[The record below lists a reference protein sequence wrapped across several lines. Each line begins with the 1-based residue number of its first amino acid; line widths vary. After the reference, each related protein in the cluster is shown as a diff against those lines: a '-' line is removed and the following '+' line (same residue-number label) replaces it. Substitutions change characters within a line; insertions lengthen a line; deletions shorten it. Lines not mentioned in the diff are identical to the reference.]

1 MRILYCW
8 DAIEHLAARQIDAML
23 KADDNLSFIVAT
35 KFVPED
41 SEVKRIL
48 SNKRIKLYKRATTSN
63 EKINGVI
70 YILMFIWIFL
80 TKKFDLIDVKMAQSR
95 EMKNIF
101 LLNKLFKKEYILN
114 ILGKERHIEDEGFFS
129 NKEKLQIIAHIKEA
143 KKIVCVDQT
152 LVDLALKYRSDE
164 ENIIKLWNSQDIID
178 TSNIDKNAVKEK
190 YNIRDKK
197 VVLFNHR
204 LLKSKRP
211 FLFFEFVEKILS
223 KRDDVVIIIVST
235 VKDLD
240 VSDEME
246 RIHRKYKDILWL
258 GKNVRLNF
266 QELKELFAISDVG
279 INVATLV
286 VPSLATLEA
295 MAAGVP
301 QVISDELDSQAYVQ
315 DGINGYILKM
325 LDADE
330 LLEKIENILDDEKL
344 RKTMSENCIKLVND
358 SFSQMHWAKK
368 MTGVYNVSKT

>member
-1 MRILYCW
+1 MRVLYCW

-35 KFVPED
+35 KFVPDD
-41 SEVKRIL
+41 SEVKRVL
-48 SNKRIKLYKRATTSN
+48 SSKRIKLYKRATTSN
-63 EKINGVI
+63 EKINIII
-70 YILMFIWIFL
+70 YIMMFIWIFL
-80 TKKFDLIDVKMAQSR
+80 TKKFDFIDVKMAQSR

-101 LLNKLFKKEYILN
+101 LLNKLFKKEYVLN
-114 ILGKERHIEDEGFFS
+114 MLGKERHIEDEGFFS
-129 NKEKLQIIAHIKEA
+129 DKEKLQIIAHIKEA

-152 LVDLALKYRSDE
+152 LVDLASKYRSDE

-178 TSNIDKNAVKEK
+178 TSDINTNAVKEK

-211 FLFFEFVEKILS
+211 FLFLEFAEKILS
-223 KRDDVVIIIVST
+223 KRDDVVIIVVST
-235 VKDLD
+235 VKDLE
-240 VSDEME
+240 VSDKME
-246 RIHRKYKDILWL
+246 KIHRKYKDILWL
-258 GKNVRLNF
+258 GKDVRLNF

-301 QVISDELDSQAYVQ
+301 QVISNELDSQAYVQ

-330 LLEKIENILDDEKL
+330 LLEKIENIIDNEKL
-344 RKTMSENCIKLVND
+344 RAEMSENCKKIVEER
-358 SFSQMHWAKK
+358 FSQNNWSKK
-368 MTGVYNVSKT
+368 MKEVYNV

>member
-1 MRILYCW
+1 MRVLYCW

-23 KADDNLSFIVAT
+23 KVDDSLSFVVAT
-35 KFVPED
+35 KFVPDD
-41 SEVKRIL
+41 SEVQKIL
-48 SNKRIKLYKRATTSN
+48 SNERIKLYKRATTSN

-70 YILMFIWIFL
+70 YILMYLWIFL
-80 TKKFDLIDVKMAQSR
+80 TQRFDLIDIKMAQSR

-114 ILGKERHIEDEGFFS
+114 MLGKERHIEDDGFFS
-129 NKEKLQIIAHIKEA
+129 NKEKLQIIAHIKGA

-152 LVDLALKYRSDE
+152 LVDLALKYRDDE
-164 ENIIKLWNSQDIID
+164 KNIIKLWNSQDIID
-178 TSNIDKNAVKEK
+178 ISDIDKNSVKEK

-235 VKDLD
+235 VKELD
-240 VSDEME
+240 VADEME
-246 RIHRKYKDILWL
+246 KLHSKYKNILWI
-258 GKNVRLNF
+258 GKDIRLNF
-266 QELKELFAISDVG
+266 QELKELFAISDAG

-301 QVISDELDSQAYVQ
+301 QVISDELDSEAYVQ
-315 DGINGYILKM
+315 DGFNGYILSG
-325 LDADE
+325 LDSDE
-330 LLEKIENILDDEKL
+330 LLGKIENIIDNENVKEE
-344 RKTMSENCIKLVND
+344 MSENCKKIVQER
-358 SFSQMHWAKK
+358 FSQSNWANK
-368 MTGVYNVSKT
+368 MIGVYSE

>member
-1 MRILYCW
+1 MKVLYCW

-63 EKINGVI
+63 QKINGVI

-80 TKKFDLIDVKMAQSR
+80 TQKFDLIDVKMAQSR

-114 ILGKERHIEDEGFFS
+114 MLGKERHIEDEGFFL
-129 NKEKLQIIAHIKEA
+129 NKEKLQIIAYIKEA

-152 LVDLALKYRSDE
+152 LVDLALKYRDDE
-164 ENIIKLWNSQDIID
+164 ENIIKLWNSQDVID
-178 TSNIDKNAVKEK
+178 IGDINKNAVKEK
-190 YNIRDKK
+190 YSIQDKK
-197 VVLFNHR
+197 VLLFNHR

-211 FLFFEFVEKILS
+211 FLFFEFVEKILI
-223 KRDDVVIIIVST
+223 KRYDVVIIIVST

-258 GKNVRLNF
+258 GKDVRLNF

-315 DGINGYILKM
+315 DVFNGYILKK
-325 LDADE
+325 LDSDE
-330 LLEKIENILDDEKL
+330 LLEKIENILDNQKLKDE
-344 RKTMSENCIKLVND
+344 MSENCKKIVNER
-358 SFSQMHWAKK
+358 FSQMHWAKR
-368 MTGVYNVSKT
+368 MMGVYNV